1 MAEFSVSFES
11 TNELNAEFDSKYIVQ
26 KIEKKIAGM
35 QSSSFV
41 GVDLSGQTVSNS
53 MIITTEAKGEK
64 I

>member
-1 MAEFSVSFES
+1 MAEFNVSFES

-35 QSSSFV
+35 QSSSFI
-41 GVDLSGQTVSNS
+41 GVSISGQVVSDS

-64 I
+64 L